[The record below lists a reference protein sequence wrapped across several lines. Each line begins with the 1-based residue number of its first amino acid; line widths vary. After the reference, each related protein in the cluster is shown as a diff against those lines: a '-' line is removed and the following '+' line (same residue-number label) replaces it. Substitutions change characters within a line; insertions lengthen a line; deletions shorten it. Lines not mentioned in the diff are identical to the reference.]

1 MSGVHPEGGYPGGP
15 PDLSLLQLYQEHSS
29 YYIWEGHEKQEM
41 RIDEKTFQLNDWHL
55 TEEQVQLVN
64 PSGLGALNAGR
75 IDHTLVAANA
85 ESDLHKFIE
94 DNLGIVPTRGNLT
107 TIKYS
112 WLKVNFR
119 GLPSNASPVE
129 IVKYTR
135 AYLLFLISVTIFANA
150 SVATVPTRYL
160 QFFEDIGQASRYTWG
175 ATALAYLYRSL
186 EKTCTFKRRHFS
198 GSATLMQGATK
209 NYYGNPHNL
218 MPPIKQELVNL
229 QPNEIIWNSYFK
241 LDEAIS
247 DDKHEAFETAM
258 CVTTLIFDDIAE
270 PYMPDRVCRQFG
282 AKQGILRNPLSI
294 DIEVGTANG
303 LPSEEYKA

>member
-1 MSGVHPEGGYPGGP
+1 
-15 PDLSLLQLYQEHSS
+15 
-29 YYIWEGHEKQEM
+29 M

-85 ESDLHKFIE
+85 E
-94 DNLGIVPTRGNLT
+94 
-107 TIKYS
+107 
-112 WLKVNFR
+112 R

-198 GSATLMQGATK
+198 GSATLMQ
-209 NYYGNPHNL
+209 
-218 MPPIKQELVNL
+218 
-229 QPNEIIWNSYFK
+229 IIWNSYFK